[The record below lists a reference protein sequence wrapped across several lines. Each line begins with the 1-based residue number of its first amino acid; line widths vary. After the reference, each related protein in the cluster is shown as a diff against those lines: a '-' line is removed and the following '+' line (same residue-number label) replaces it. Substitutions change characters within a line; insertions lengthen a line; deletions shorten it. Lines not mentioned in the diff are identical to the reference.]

1 MKKIE
6 ILGGGCQKCSD
17 LADKVKAV
25 ADSMGIEY
33 ELEKV
38 TDITKIINYGVIK
51 TPALV
56 VDGEVK
62 ISGEIPSAD
71 EIKELL

>member
-17 LADKVKAV
+17 LAAKVKAI
-25 ADSMGIEY
+25 ADSMGLEY

-56 VDGEVK
+56 INGEVK